1 MKRVILLLVFLPLIA
16 GAQLIENFDD
26 GDFTSNPV
34 WSGTTGKFMVNPT
47 LQLQLNAAEA
57 GNAWLSTPLTL
68 VNGNMEWRF
77 WIKLA
82 FSPSA
87 NNFSEVYLVS
97 DQADLS
103 LPLTGF
109 FLRFGEAGSNDA
121 IELFHRQGSNIT
133 SICRGANGLIASSF
147 ELKVKVVRN
156 EQGQWSVF
164 ADNGSSGIYSLEA
177 TGLSSQQL
185 SGGFFGYYCQFTAS
199 NSTKMYYDDIYA
211 GPEVVDNAPPVLLS
225 ATATT
230 AASVRLVFDE
240 AISSQTLADTTNYT
254 ISGGIGH
261 PQQAIAGSNASEI
274 LLSLKKPLE
283 NGITY
288 TLSLSGLKDLAGN
301 LMPTTEVQLSFY
313 TTKRND
319 VVINEIMADPTPVVG
334 LPEFEYV
341 ELHNPTS
348 VLINLNG
355 FVLKVGTT
363 AKPIGNVQITPGGYL
378 LLSNETARPTLEPYG
393 SFFGFSSFQLA
404 NSGAQLSLLS
414 PEGLEI
420 SSINYSD
427 TWYGDSKK
435 AEGGWSLEQKDPTNP
450 CGGASNWSAST
461 NVSGGT
467 PGSRN
472 SIYGLDDSRPAISQ
486 IKLLSSRVV
495 QLWFDHLMEPSSLT
509 ETTHYVLEPSG
520 YQPVTATGNPADNR
534 FVELSFSQD
543 FEEGT
548 LYKLF
553 FSQDIVN
560 CAGRPVSPDYFITF
574 GLPQP
579 AEPLD
584 VVINEVLF
592 HPFNGGVDF
601 VELYNRS
608 EKLINLE
615 DLRLCSVRQT
625 IPNPPDTTVKI
636 IATSTLLLQPGEYAL
651 LTTSV
656 KGVANFY
663 PDARVDRFVVMPS
676 FPTYSN
682 DTGTVLLASK
692 TGQMIDVMSYT
703 EKMHYPLL
711 NYFDGVSLERISFNR
726 LSNDI
731 KNWQSA
737 SQTTGF
743 ASPGYQNSAFISDE
757 NATSEEE
764 IGVDPE
770 VFSPDGDG
778 YNDLTS
784 IRWSFASGGYTLNI
798 HIYSSSGQHVRHLT
812 KSELISPT
820 GAVSWN
826 GLDDNGNKV
835 PVGIYIV
842 AAEAFN
848 MEGKVKGFKKAVVVA
863 TR

>member
-1 MKRVILLLVFLPLIA
+1 MKRVILLLVFLPLMA
-16 GAQLIENFDD
+16 GAQLLENFDD

-34 WSGTTGKFMVNPT
+34 WSGTTGKFMVNSN

-57 GNAWLSTPLTL
+57 GNAWLSTPLSS

-77 WIKLA
+77 WLKLA

-87 NNFSEVYLVS
+87 NNFSEVYLLS

-103 LPLTGF
+103 QPLNGF

-121 IELFHRQGSNIT
+121 IELFYRQGSNAT
-133 SICRGANGLIASSF
+133 SICRGTNGLIASSF
-147 ELKVKVVRN
+147 ELKVKVVRT

-164 ADNGSSGIYSLEA
+164 ADNGSTGIYSLEA
-177 TGLSSQQL
+177 TGQSSQPL
-185 SGGFFGYYCQFTAS
+185 SGGFFGFYCQFTAS

-211 GPEVVDNAPPVLLS
+211 GPEVVDTTPPVLLS
-225 ATATT
+225 AAATT
-230 AASVRLVFDE
+230 ATSVRLVFDE
-240 AISSQTLADTTNYT
+240 AISGQTLADTTNYT

-261 PQQAIAGSNASEI
+261 PQQAIAGANASEI
-274 LLSLKKPLE
+274 LLSLRSPLE

-313 TTKRND
+313 TAKRND

-341 ELHNPTS
+341 ELHNPTP

-363 AKPIGNVQITPGGYL
+363 AKPIGNVQITPGGFL
-378 LLSNETARPTLEPYG
+378 LLANETARPALEPYG
-393 SFFGFSSFQLA
+393 PFFGFSSFQLA

-420 SSINYSD
+420 SSVNYSD

-486 IKLLSSRVV
+486 IKLVSSRVV

-509 ETTHYVLEPSG
+509 ETSHYVLEPGG
-520 YQPVTATGNPADNR
+520 YQPVTATGNPADNQ

-548 LYKLF
+548 LYKLY
-553 FSQDIVN
+553 FSQEIVN
-560 CAGRPVSPDYFITF
+560 CAGRPVLPDYFITF

-579 AEPLD
+579 AEPSD

-615 DLRLCSVRQT
+615 DLRLCGVRQT

-663 PDARVDRFVVMPS
+663 PDVRLDRFVVMPS

-682 DTGTVLLASK
+682 DAGTVLLASK
-692 TGQMIDVMSYT
+692 TGQVIDVMSYT

-711 NYFDGVSLERISFNR
+711 NYFDGVSLERISFSR
-726 LSNDI
+726 PSSDT

-743 ASPGYQNSAFISDE
+743 ASPGYQNSAFVSDD
-757 NATSEEE
+757 NQTAEEG
-764 IGVDPE
+764 IYIDPE

-784 IRWSFASGGYTLNI
+784 IRWSFASEGYTLNI